1 MAAGGIGGGAAGV
14 AAGKGWRGPERIWP
28 GRGGGGA
35 GLAGIGPVRKGGCTG
50 APPPAAK
57 GGRIGAEFIRE
68 FSSTGGG
75 ETRFSPGETAGGSA
89 AGGAALCAGGKDGS
103 GVKGAVGASSSSS
116 NSATATEDVPRAS
129 VWAVVESPPW
139 TRKRTSSATGS
150 STELE
155 CVFFSVTP
163 SSGSISRMMCE
174 GTSSCLANSLMRI
187 LLI

>member
-1 MAAGGIGGGAAGV
+1 MADPAVTAVLAAGVAGRVMEAGGIGGGAAGV

-89 AGGAALCAGGKDGS
+89 AGEAALCAGGKDGS

-116 NSATATEDVPRAS
+116 NSATATEDVPRVS
-129 VWAVVESPPW
+129 VWEMVPNRHPGRAGERVPQRARRRNWSAF
-139 TRKRTSSATGS
+139 SSQ
-150 STELE
+150 
-155 CVFFSVTP
+155 
-163 SSGSISRMMCE
+163 
-174 GTSSCLANSLMRI
+174 
-187 LLI
+187 